1 MTSDAPAATR
11 PSGWQ
16 KRYTLVGLCFVG
28 TFICYIDRVN
38 ISLAAIAMQN
48 EFGWTDTVKG
58 YVLSSFFI
66 GYMATQVPGGA
77 LANRFGGKLVL
88 GFAVIWWSFFT
99 MATPPAAAFSF
110 TVLIIARIAM
120 GIGEGMAFPSMY
132 NLYGRWIPSAEKA
145 RAVVITFS
153 GISLGTLSALIL
165 TGEIIER
172 WGWPAV
178 FYLFGSTGFV
188 WFVFWQWRVYNTPK
202 AHPSISPEELAYIEA
217 TAAPPEPPDFV
228 PYKKIFSSIAVW
240 SIIVNHFCA
249 NWGFYVLLAWLPSYF
264 VSELGLSLRDSGFA
278 SAAPWLSMFVMSNVA
293 AWIADTMI
301 NRGFSVTYVRKQ
313 QQTIGLLG
321 AAGFL
326 MLVSGVEPG
335 QTTLA
340 IVYMCCALGALSFV
354 LSGFATNHLDIA
366 PRYAD
371 VLLGVTN
378 TAGTIPGII
387 GITITGYLVDQT
399 GSFAAPFHLAAGIFV
414 FGAVVFLLFSTG
426 KKLFD

>member
-1 MTSDAPAATR
+1 MTSDAPAQSGAR
-11 PSGWQ
+11 GWQ
-16 KRYTLVGLCFVG
+16 RRYTLVGLCFVG

-88 GFAVIWWSFFT
+88 GFAVIWWSLFT
-99 MATPPAAAFSF
+99 ILTPPAAAVSF
-110 TVLIIARIAM
+110 GILIFARIAM

-132 NLYGRWIPSAEKA
+132 NLYGRWIPSSEKA
-145 RAVVITFS
+145 RAVVLTFS
-153 GISLGTLSALIL
+153 GISLGTLSALVL

-172 WGWPAV
+172 YDWPAV

-188 WFVFWQWRVYNTPK
+188 WFVFWQWRVSNTPRE
-202 AHPSISPEELAYIEA
+202 HPTITAEELAHIEA
-217 TAAPPEPPDFV
+217 TAAPPEKPDFV

-240 SIIVNHFCA
+240 SIIINHFCA

-264 VSELGLSLRDSGFA
+264 VSELGLSLRSSGLA

-293 AWIADTMI
+293 AWIADSMI
-301 NRGFSVTYVRKQ
+301 KRGFSVTYVRKQ

-321 AAGFL
+321 AAVFL
-326 MLVSGVEPG
+326 LLVSRVEPG
-335 QTTLA
+335 ETTLA
-340 IVYMCCALGALSFV
+340 IVYMCCALGLLSFV

-387 GITITGYLVDQT
+387 GISITGYLVDQT
-399 GSFAAPFHLAAGIFV
+399 GSFAAPFHLAAAIFAYGAIVYLV
-414 FGAVVFLLFSTG
+414 FATG